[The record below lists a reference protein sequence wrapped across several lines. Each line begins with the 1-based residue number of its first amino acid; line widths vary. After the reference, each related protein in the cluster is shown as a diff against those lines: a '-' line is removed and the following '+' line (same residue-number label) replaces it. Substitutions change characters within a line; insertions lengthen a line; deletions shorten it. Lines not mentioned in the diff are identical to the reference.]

1 MAVASGMSPLFLMLP
16 LSMYAGCV
24 IIFPFD
30 VVPSITYAAGYYGMT
45 DLPKVSII
53 LEIAMCIMAGIW
65 IPIALGLVGLV

>member
-1 MAVASGMSPLFLMLP
+1 
-16 LSMYAGCV
+16 
-24 IIFPFD
+24 
-30 VVPSITYAAGYYGMT
+30 MT